1 MWLKPRSVQPR
12 GKTDF
17 FLVPFWHVHTTP
29 DSASANMHFSEIQV
43 KMSYGNTKT
52 YNPIPVLTNSVP
64 LKANTMLLQ
73 FKSTAGANKPQAKRV
88 RS

>member
-1 MWLKPRSVQPR
+1 MWLKPRSAQAR

-29 DSASANMHFSEIQV
+29 DSASANMHFSEIKV
-43 KMSYGNTKT
+43 KMTFGDTKT
-52 YNPIPVLTNSVP
+52 HTPIPVLTNSVP
-64 LKANTMLLQ
+64 LEANTMLLQ
-73 FKSTAGANKPQAKRV
+73 FKSTAGANKPQTKRA

>member
-29 DSASANMHFSEIQV
+29 DSASANMHFSEIKV
-43 KMSYGNTKT
+43 KMSFGDTKT
-52 YNPIPVLTNSVP
+52 YTPIPVLTNSVP
-64 LKANTMLLQ
+64 LKANTMLLL
-73 FKSTAGANKPQAKRV
+73 FKITTGASRPQATRV
-88 RS
+88 RN